1 MDASQQK
8 EISEIRPEELP
19 EQLSSGILQDADA
32 TPTPIAPKTQSQSQ
46 LLKRL
51 RYWLRVSTYSPEWL
65 GKPLNAPL
73 IGYSVAILL
82 PLLAAVLNYLFI
94 RVFPTFAFSSL
105 FEILGILVVALLWG
119 IGPGLLATVVGILLL
134 NFFFLPPPFT
144 WSFMTIQ
151 DVVET
156 LLFLAI
162 GIMISVVASRIEH
175 ERTEAVKTHRALVAM
190 TQLIEHV
197 PQVPEEI
204 DETMNGIIEGTRVTT
219 KEVSHRLAEL
229 TCNVLGCQ
237 RLSITLIEPETGI
250 LRPLDVIGLTPE
262 QEKQWWKEQLKQES
276 RLSDGPDPSVVQRLT
291 ANELVMLDMTLPPW
305 NAYPNPYGIQTMLIA
320 PLGSKDQI
328 IGFLTMD
335 HGGMEHLYSSE
346 ELDLTGAV
354 AKLVTTVIERDLI
367 LRQQEEL
374 RSQERVLRITNEQM
388 ANLIALAHDAIIVRD
403 PDSVI
408 LSWNQGAESLYGWTA
423 QEAIGQVSHK
433 LLQTNFPHSREVI
446 TNLLELYGQWE
457 GPLIHTRRDGAQV
470 TVESR
475 QVLVRDKSGQPTAL
489 LEINRDITERERLQR
504 EQIET
509 HAREM
514 ALRETK
520 ERMDE
525 FLGIAS
531 HELRTPMTTIKGNI
545 QLAKIRLNHSLE
557 EIQMMLDR
565 AEHQVNVQNRLIRD
579 LLDISRI
586 QADKL
591 ELQQE
596 SCNLVTIVQD
606 AVGDIRSNSAT
617 RTIHVQLPEEESI

>member
-8 EISEIRPEELP
+8 EISEIGPEELP
-19 EQLSSGILQDADA
+19 EQLPSGILQDADA

-617 RTIHVQLPEEESI
+617 RTIHVQLPEEE